1 MATALRTVRP
11 QMRSP
16 RSASKSMEQ
25 TAAKIKKNHLLYS
38 NFLMASLSITGLL
51 INVDGTGLGTRKADL
66 NRKMR

>member
-1 MATALRTVRP
+1 
-11 QMRSP
+11 
-16 RSASKSMEQ
+16 MEQ

-38 NFLMASLSITGLL
+38 NFLMASLSITVLL